1 MNRLMTCTTCNGEGR
16 IQDRRENNRDE
27 EEEEIIKDIEKDKDK
42 ADYKLEV
49 EFMTNEEEEEKRA
62 FIMTADKVLSQL
74 KNGSKYLYD
83 CKLPYDDST
92 KDLIKQLRKSGHKIR
107 VRGSGARAKWS
118 LKDTNGRTARCY
130 DSHIPL
136 KYASHVRL
144 YITK

>member
-1 MNRLMTCTTCNGEGR
+1 MTKKIECPTCQGEGK
-16 IQDRRENNRDE
+16 IYERRVDNRNE
-27 EEEEIIKDIEKDKDK
+27 EEEEISKKEIEKHNSRIDKLILGEPITYSK
-42 ADYKLEV
+42 P
-49 EFMTNEEEEEKRA
+49 
-62 FIMTADKVLSQL
+62 KV
-74 KNGSKYLYD
+74 NGNYLYD

>member
-1 MNRLMTCTTCNGEGR
+1 MTKKIECPTCQGEGK
-16 IQDRRENNRDE
+16 IYDRRVDNRDE
-27 EEEEIIKDIEKDKDK
+27 EEEISKKEIEEHNSRIDKLILGEPITYSK
-42 ADYKLEV
+42 P
-49 EFMTNEEEEEKRA
+49 
-62 FIMTADKVLSQL
+62 KV
-74 KNGSKYLYD
+74 NGNYRYD

>member
-27 EEEEIIKDIEKDKDK
+27 LDLIDD
-42 ADYKLEV
+42 
-49 EFMTNEEEEEKRA
+49 
-62 FIMTADKVLSQL
+62 VLDQL
-74 KNGSKYLYD
+74 DERIKNGRKYLYD
-83 CKLPYDDST
+83 CKIPYNDSA

>member
-27 EEEEIIKDIEKDKDK
+27 EEEDRSIDETIAFVKV
-42 ADYKLEV
+42 ADEV
-49 EFMTNEEEEEKRA
+49 LDQ
-62 FIMTADKVLSQL
+62 I
-74 KNGSKYLYD
+74 KNGSNYLYD
-83 CKLPYDDST
+83 CKIPYDDSA

>member
-1 MNRLMTCTTCNGEGR
+1 MTKKIECPTCQGTGEIYNRRTD
-16 IQDRRENNRDE
+16 DRN
-27 EEEEIIKDIEKDKDK
+27 EEEIEIEKHNSRIDKLILGEPITYSK
-42 ADYKLEV
+42 P
-49 EFMTNEEEEEKRA
+49 
-62 FIMTADKVLSQL
+62 KV
-74 KNGSKYLYD
+74 NGKYLYD

-107 VRGSGARAKWS
+107 VRGSGERAKWS

>member
-1 MNRLMTCTTCNGEGR
+1 MTCVTCNGEGR
-16 IQDRRENNRDE
+16 IVDRRDNNRDE
-27 EEEEIIKDIEKDKDK
+27 EEMEE
-42 ADYKLEV
+42 EV
-49 EFMTNEEEEEKRA
+49 VDFLVEQVRMKEEEEHNSR
-62 FIMTADKVLSQL
+62 IDKLILGEPITYSKPKV
-74 KNGSKYLYD
+74 NGNYLYD

-118 LKDTNGRTARCY
+118 LKDTNGSTARCY

>member
-1 MNRLMTCTTCNGEGR
+1 MTKKIECPTCQGEGK
-16 IQDRRENNRDE
+16 IYERRVNNRDE
-27 EEEEIIKDIEKDKDK
+27 EEVTDF
-42 ADYKLEV
+42 LV
-49 EFMTNEEEEEKRA
+49 EQVRMKEEEEHNAR
-62 FIMTADKVLSQL
+62 IDKLILGESITYS
-74 KNGSKYLYD
+74 KPKINGNYRYD

>member
-1 MNRLMTCTTCNGEGR
+1 MTKKIECPTCQGEST
-16 IQDRRENNRDE
+16 IYDRRVDNRDE
-27 EEEEIIKDIEKDKDK
+27 EEEEISKKEIEKHNSRIDKLILGEPITYSK
-42 ADYKLEV
+42 P
-49 EFMTNEEEEEKRA
+49 
-62 FIMTADKVLSQL
+62 KV
-74 KNGSKYLYD
+74 NGNYLYD
-83 CKLPYDDST
+83 CKIPYDDSA
-92 KDLIKQLRKSGHKIR
+92 KDLIKQLRKDGHKVR

>member
-1 MNRLMTCTTCNGEGR
+1 MTKIKCPTCEGEGK
-16 IQDRRENNRDE
+16 IYERRV
-27 EEEEIIKDIEKDKDK
+27 DK
-42 ADYKLEV
+42 
-49 EFMTNEEEEEKRA
+49 MNEEEEEEVTDFLVEQVRMKEEEEEHNSR
-62 FIMTADKVLSQL
+62 IDKLILGEPITYS
-74 KNGSKYLYD
+74 KPKINGKYLYD

>member
-27 EEEEIIKDIEKDKDK
+27 EEDRSIDEKIAFVKV
-42 ADYKLEV
+42 ADEV
-49 EFMTNEEEEEKRA
+49 LDQ
-62 FIMTADKVLSQL
+62 I
-74 KNGSKYLYD
+74 KNGSNYLYD
-83 CKLPYDDST
+83 CKIPYDDSA

-107 VRGSGARAKWS
+107 VRGSGERAKYS
-118 LKDTNGRTARCY
+118 LMETGGRTARYY
-130 DSHIPL
+130 DSHLPL

>member
-27 EEEEIIKDIEKDKDK
+27 LDMLDD
-42 ADYKLEV
+42 
-49 EFMTNEEEEEKRA
+49 
-62 FIMTADKVLSQL
+62 VLDQL
-74 KNGSKYLYD
+74 KNDSKYNYD
-83 CKLPYDDST
+83 CKIPYDDSA

-107 VRGSGARAKWS
+107 VRGSGERAKYS
-118 LKDTNGRTARCY
+118 LEVSGGRTARMF
-130 DSHIPL
+130 DSSLPL

>member
-1 MNRLMTCTTCNGEGR
+1 MTCTTCNGEGR

-27 EEEEIIKDIEKDKDK
+27 LDMLDD
-42 ADYKLEV
+42 
-49 EFMTNEEEEEKRA
+49 
-62 FIMTADKVLSQL
+62 VLDQL
-74 KNGSKYLYD
+74 KNGSKYNYD
-83 CKLPYDDST
+83 CKIPYDDSA